1 MKHACINIYTNSAD
15 VGCNELQRHYNHIA
29 FLSNAV
35 ITHYC
40 TKLSDCIRVTIIF
53 LLSLQRFFSYL
64 HAGQD
69 KNPERL

>member
-40 TKLSDCIRVTIIF
+40 TKLSDCIRVTITF
-53 LLSLQRFFSYL
+53 LL
-64 HAGQD
+64 
-69 KNPERL
+69 